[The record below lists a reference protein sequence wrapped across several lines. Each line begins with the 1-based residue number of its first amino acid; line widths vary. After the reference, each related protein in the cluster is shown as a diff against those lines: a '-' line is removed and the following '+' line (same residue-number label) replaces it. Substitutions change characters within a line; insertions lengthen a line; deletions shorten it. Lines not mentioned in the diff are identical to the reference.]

1 MKKMAEV
8 GALQAEVETE
18 EIGPR
23 VIIESNSRLAPRF
36 RTQALIMLRLIRNHR
51 QKVMQEVSLND
62 VETTTAIA
70 EVEVDKMV
78 ISRLS
83 SSISLLVNL
92 ILLTKGKPKRLHNLS
107 AKR

>member
-8 GALQAEVETE
+8 EALQAEVVTE
-18 EIGPR
+18 GIGPKA
-23 VIIESNSRLAPRF
+23 IIESNSRLAPRF
-36 RTQALIMLRLIRNHR
+36 RTQALIMLRQIRNHR

-62 VETTTAIA
+62 DETTTAIV
-70 EVEVDKMV
+70 EVEVDRMV
-78 ISRLS
+78 ISRYS
-83 SSISLLVNL
+83 SSISLLVNS